1 MNTKIAA
8 IQKILF
14 PDNPSEWDNV
24 WGNNSAGALRE
35 LVAPK
40 APRWPFEIEI
50 DGDDIIL
57 EGVITCFGGWGSGI
71 ADPQDNGGTASG
83 MNTKTR
89 IVEGVSIAMDG
100 RQFSTLNAA
109 EHRALDGAP
118 VPRLFNEHGLT
129 AWHTPIEVTIGG
141 VTYTPRDGLVDLGPG
156 LQATKHPDE
165 PHVADLSVFA
175 AHKFHPEASL
185 RGLATNFCQRGK
197 VRIIGGAKLGGL
209 TRA

>member
-8 IQKILF
+8 IQGILGV
-14 PDNPSEWDNV
+14 DQDGLWGSE
-24 WGNNSAGALRE
+24 SAGALRE
-35 LVAPK
+35 LIAPK

-71 ADPQDNGGTASG
+71 ADPQDKGGTASG

-185 RGLATNFCQRGK
+185 AILATNF
-197 VRIIGGAKLGGL
+197 
-209 TRA
+209 